1 MLKISSTIIAFILF
15 SFKVNAEVVNKIEIN
30 GNLRVS
36 DETIIIYG
44 EINKNED
51 YSEQDLNRIINNL
64 YSTNFFEDVK
74 LELKNNILKVNLVE
88 YPVINNLIILGEP
101 SKKYKEQ
108 IIKIMSLKGK
118 DSFIRNYLS
127 SDVEKIKKLYASIG
141 YNFTEVETKIRELDK
156 NNVDLIFEIKRG
168 DITTISKI
176 SFIGDKKIREKRLRD
191 VIASQEDKFWKFISK
206 NTRYSKNLINLDV
219 RLLSNYYKSIGYYDV
234 RVTSNTAEIKGRDNV
249 ELTYSIDAGKRYTIK
264 KISTIV
270 DPVFDKNLFFPL
282 NETYKKYAGTYYSP
296 FKIKKL
302 LEELDE
308 LIEKNNLQFVE
319 HNVEEKIEGNTII
332 VNFNVFEGEKITVE
346 RVNIIGNNV
355 TNENVIRSELE
366 LDEGDPFTQLSLD
379 KSIANLKSRNIFGEV
394 KAEVVEGSSKNLR
407 VIEINV
413 AEKPTGELAA
423 GAGVGTNGGTIGF
436 NIKENNWLGE
446 GKKIGFD
453 MELDQESLRGT
464 ISYTNPNY
472 DFLGN
477 SLSYSLSS
485 ITNDKP
491 DQGYENSLIS
501 ADVSTTF
508 EQFQDVYATLGL
520 SASFDDLTT
529 DDTASQSLQKQSG
542 EFAEISGI
550 YGFVFDK
557 RNRTFMPTEGSIL
570 SFNQSFPFYA
580 DKSFI
585 SNSFAYSAYKTIN
598 ENVVGAGKFYLN
610 AINGLGDDDVRLSK
624 RTRLSTKRL
633 RGFQRGKVG
642 PVDGKDHVGGNYA
655 ASLNFEASLPKFLP
669 ESSNTD
675 VMLFLDFGNV
685 WGVDYDDTIDDSNK
699 LRSSTGAAA
708 SWLSPIGPMTF
719 ILSTNISKAS
729 TDEDQSFNFNLG
741 TTF

>member
-1 MLKISSTIIAFILF
+1 M
-15 SFKVNAEVVNKIEIN
+15 
-30 GNLRVS
+30 
-36 DETIIIYG
+36 
-44 EINKNED
+44 
-51 YSEQDLNRIINNL
+51 
-64 YSTNFFEDVK
+64 
-74 LELKNNILKVNLVE
+74 
-88 YPVINNLIILGEP
+88 
-101 SKKYKEQ
+101 
-108 IIKIMSLKGK
+108 IKI
-118 DSFIRNYLS
+118 F
-127 SDVEKIKKLYASIG
+127 
-141 YNFTEVETKIRELDK
+141 
-156 NNVDLIFEIKRG
+156 
-168 DITTISKI
+168 
-176 SFIGDKKIREKRLRD
+176 
-191 VIASQEDKFWKFISK
+191 
-206 NTRYSKNLINLDV
+206 
-219 RLLSNYYKSIGYYDV
+219 
-234 RVTSNTAEIKGRDNV
+234 
-249 ELTYSIDAGKRYTIK
+249 
-264 KISTIV
+264 
-270 DPVFDKNLFFPL
+270 FFPL

-308 LIEKNNLQFVE
+308 LIEKNSLQFVE

-332 VNFNVFEGEKITVE
+332 INFNVFEGEKITVE

-394 KAEVVEGSSKNLR
+394 KAEVVEGSAKNLR

-413 AEKPTGELAA
+413 EEKPTGELAA

-491 DQGYENSLIS
+491 NQGYENSLIS

-529 DDTASQSLQKQSG
+529 DDTASNSLQKQSG

-557 RNRTFMPTEGSIL
+557 RNRTFMPTDGSIL

-585 SNSFAYSAYKTIN
+585 SNSIAYSTYKTIN

-642 PVDGKDHVGGNYA
+642 PVDGNDHVGGNYA

-719 ILSTNISKAS
+719 VLSTNISKAS

>member
-1 MLKISSTIIAFILF
+1 MLKISFTIMALILF
-15 SFKVNAEVVNKIEIN
+15 SFKVNAEVINKIEIS

-74 LELKNNILKVNLVE
+74 LEIKNNILKVNLVE

-101 SKKYKEQ
+101 SQKYKEQ

-206 NTRYSKNLINLDV
+206 NTRYSKNLINLDL
-219 RLLSNYYKSIGYYDV
+219 RLLRNYYKSIGYYDV
-234 RVTSNTAEIKGRDNV
+234 RVTSNTAEIKGSGNV

-308 LIEKNNLQFVE
+308 LIEKNSLQFVE

-332 VNFNVFEGEKITVE
+332 INFNVFEGEKITVE
-346 RVNIIGNNV
+346 RINIIGNNV

-394 KAEVVEGSSKNLR
+394 KAEVVEGSAKNLR
-407 VIEINV
+407 LIEFNV
-413 AEKPTGELAA
+413 EEKPTGELAA

-491 DQGYENSLIS
+491 NQGYENSLIS

-529 DDTASQSLQKQSG
+529 DDTASNSLQKQSG

-557 RNRTFMPTEGSIL
+557 RNRTFMPTDGSIL

-585 SNSFAYSAYKTIN
+585 SNSIAYSTYKTIN

-642 PVDGKDHVGGNYA
+642 PVDGNDHVGGNYA

-685 WGVDYDDTIDDSNK
+685 WGVDYDDTIDDSKIEIIYWCSSK
-699 LRSSTGAAA
+699 L
-708 SWLSPIGPMTF
+708 LY
-719 ILSTNISKAS
+719 
-729 TDEDQSFNFNLG
+729 Q
-741 TTF
+741 

>member
-1 MLKISSTIIAFILF
+1 MALILF
-15 SFKVNAEVVNKIEIN
+15 SFKVNAEVINKIEIS

-74 LELKNNILKVNLVE
+74 LEIKNNILKVNLVE

-101 SKKYKEQ
+101 SQKYKEQ

-219 RLLSNYYKSIGYYDV
+219 RLLRNYYKSIGYYDV
-234 RVTSNTAEIKGRDNV
+234 RVTSNTAEIKGSGNV

-308 LIEKNNLQFVE
+308 LIEKNSLQFVE

-332 VNFNVFEGEKITVE
+332 INFNVFEGEKITVE

-394 KAEVVEGSSKNLR
+394 KAEVVEGSAKNLR

-413 AEKPTGELAA
+413 EEKPTGELAA

-446 GKKIGFD
+446 GKK
-453 MELDQESLRGT
+453 
-464 ISYTNPNY
+464 
-472 DFLGN
+472 
-477 SLSYSLSS
+477 
-485 ITNDKP
+485 
-491 DQGYENSLIS
+491 
-501 ADVSTTF
+501 
-508 EQFQDVYATLGL
+508 
-520 SASFDDLTT
+520 
-529 DDTASQSLQKQSG
+529 
-542 EFAEISGI
+542 
-550 YGFVFDK
+550 
-557 RNRTFMPTEGSIL
+557 
-570 SFNQSFPFYA
+570 
-580 DKSFI
+580 
-585 SNSFAYSAYKTIN
+585 
-598 ENVVGAGKFYLN
+598 
-610 AINGLGDDDVRLSK
+610 
-624 RTRLSTKRL
+624 
-633 RGFQRGKVG
+633 
-642 PVDGKDHVGGNYA
+642 
-655 ASLNFEASLPKFLP
+655 
-669 ESSNTD
+669 
-675 VMLFLDFGNV
+675 
-685 WGVDYDDTIDDSNK
+685 
-699 LRSSTGAAA
+699 
-708 SWLSPIGPMTF
+708 
-719 ILSTNISKAS
+719 
-729 TDEDQSFNFNLG
+729 
-741 TTF
+741 

>member
-1 MLKISSTIIAFILF
+1 MLKISFTIIAFILF

-101 SKKYKEQ
+101 SQKYKEQ

-168 DITTISKI
+168 DLTTISKI

-234 RVTSNTAEIKGRDNV
+234 RVTSNTAEIKGSGNV

-264 KISTIV
+264 KISTTV

-332 VNFNVFEGEKITVE
+332 INFNVFEGEKITVE
-346 RVNIIGNNV
+346 RINIIGNNV

-394 KAEVVEGSSKNLR
+394 KSEVVEGSAKNLR

-413 AEKPTGELAA
+413 EEKPTGELAA

-491 DQGYENSLIS
+491 NQGYENSLIS

-529 DDTASQSLQKQSG
+529 DDTASNSLQKQSG

-557 RNRTFMPTEGSIL
+557 RNRTFMPTDGSIL

-585 SNSFAYSAYKTIN
+585 SNSFAYSTYKTIN

-642 PVDGKDHVGGNYA
+642 PVDGNDHVGGNYA

>member
-1 MLKISSTIIAFILF
+1 MALILF
-15 SFKVNAEVVNKIEIN
+15 SFKVNAEVINKIEIS

-74 LELKNNILKVNLVE
+74 LEIKNNILKVNLVE

-101 SKKYKEQ
+101 SQKYKEQ

-206 NTRYSKNLINLDV
+206 NTRYSKNLINLDL
-219 RLLSNYYKSIGYYDV
+219 RLLRNYYKSIGYYDV
-234 RVTSNTAEIKGRDNV
+234 RVTSNTAEIKGSGNV

-308 LIEKNNLQFVE
+308 LIEKNSLQFVE

-332 VNFNVFEGEKITVE
+332 INFNVFEGEKITVE

-394 KAEVVEGSSKNLR
+394 KAEVVEGSAKNLR

-413 AEKPTGELAA
+413 EEKPTGELAA

-491 DQGYENSLIS
+491 NQGYENSLIS

-529 DDTASQSLQKQSG
+529 DDTASNSLQKQSG

-557 RNRTFMPTEGSIL
+557 RNRTFMPTDGSIL

-585 SNSFAYSAYKTIN
+585 SNSIAYSTYKTIN

-642 PVDGKDHVGGNYA
+642 PVDGNDHVGGNYA

-719 ILSTNISKAS
+719 VLSTNISKAS

>member
-1 MLKISSTIIAFILF
+1 MIVPLTNAIFEKDLDIKKFHSLDFKIKIIFSLILLTFKKLKKRFPVIKLKSRLNEFYSTPIIINAVNEILVDQYLRKKIPFNSFYNHILTVMNDRNYKKYAIKIPKNIDQILTIDKWARETTLKKLNIKMLKISFTIMALILF
-15 SFKVNAEVVNKIEIN
+15 SFKVNAEVINKIEIS

-74 LELKNNILKVNLVE
+74 LEIKNNILKVNLVE

-101 SKKYKEQ
+101 SQKYKEQ

-206 NTRYSKNLINLDV
+206 NTRYSKNLINLDL
-219 RLLSNYYKSIGYYDV
+219 RLLRNYYKSIGYYDV
-234 RVTSNTAEIKGRDNV
+234 RVTSNTAEIKGSGNV

-308 LIEKNNLQFVE
+308 LIEKNSLQFVE

-332 VNFNVFEGEKITVE
+332 INFNVFEGEKITVE

-394 KAEVVEGSSKNLR
+394 KAEVVEGSAKNLR

-413 AEKPTGELAA
+413 EEKPTGELAA

-491 DQGYENSLIS
+491 NQGYENSLIS

-529 DDTASQSLQKQSG
+529 DDTASNLYKNKAVSLLRYQ
-542 EFAEISGI
+542 EFMVLFSIKEIELLCLQM
-550 YGFVFDK
+550 D
-557 RNRTFMPTEGSIL
+557 L
-570 SFNQSFPFYA
+570 
-580 DKSFI
+580 
-585 SNSFAYSAYKTIN
+585 
-598 ENVVGAGKFYLN
+598 FYLLTN
-610 AINGLGDDDVRLSK
+610 HFLSMLIK
-624 RTRLSTKRL
+624 VLYQIQLHIVLTKL
-633 RGFQRGKVG
+633 
-642 PVDGKDHVGGNYA
+642 
-655 ASLNFEASLPKFLP
+655 
-669 ESSNTD
+669 
-675 VMLFLDFGNV
+675 
-685 WGVDYDDTIDDSNK
+685 
-699 LRSSTGAAA
+699 
-708 SWLSPIGPMTF
+708 
-719 ILSTNISKAS
+719 
-729 TDEDQSFNFNLG
+729 
-741 TTF
+741 

>member
-1 MLKISSTIIAFILF
+1 MLKISFTIMALILF
-15 SFKVNAEVVNKIEIN
+15 SFKVNAEALNKIEIN

-74 LELKNNILKVNLVE
+74 LEIKNNILKVNLVE

-101 SKKYKEQ
+101 SQKYKEQ

-127 SDVEKIKKLYASIG
+127 SDVEKIKKLYAAVG

-206 NTRYSKNLINLDV
+206 NTRYSKNLINLDL
-219 RLLSNYYKSIGYYDV
+219 RLLRNYYKSIGYYDV
-234 RVTSNTAEIKGRDNV
+234 RVTSNTAEIKGSGNV

-308 LIEKNNLQFVE
+308 LIEKNSLQFVE

-332 VNFNVFEGEKITVE
+332 INFNVFEGEKITVE

-394 KAEVVEGSSKNLR
+394 KAEVVEGSAKNLR

-413 AEKPTGELAA
+413 EEKPTGELAA

-491 DQGYENSLIS
+491 NQGYENSLIS

-529 DDTASQSLQKQSG
+529 DETASNSLQKQSG

-557 RNRTFMPTEGSIL
+557 RNRTFMPTDGSIL

-585 SNSFAYSAYKTIN
+585 SNSIAYSTYKTIN

-642 PVDGKDHVGGNYA
+642 PVDGNDHVGGNYA

-719 ILSTNISKAS
+719 VLSTNISKAS

>member
-1 MLKISSTIIAFILF
+1 MLRILLTTIAFTFF
-15 SFKVNAEVVNKIEIN
+15 SFKVNSEVVNKIEIN

-36 DETIIIYG
+36 DETVKIYG
-44 EINKNED
+44 EINNNED
-51 YSEQDLNRIINNL
+51 YSERDLNRIINNL

-74 LELKNNILKVNLVE
+74 LELKNNILKINLVE

-101 SKKYKEQ
+101 SQKYIDQ
-108 IIKIMSLKGK
+108 ITKIISLKGK
-118 DSFIRNYLS
+118 DSFIRNNLAT
-127 SDVEKIKKLYASIG
+127 DVEKIKKLYSSIG

-156 NNVDLIFEIKRG
+156 NNVDLIFEISRG
-168 DITTISKI
+168 NITTISKI

-206 NTRYSKNLINLDV
+206 NTRYSQNLINLDV
-219 RLLSNYYKSIGYYDV
+219 RLLTNYYKSIGYYDV
-234 RVTSNTAEIKGRDNV
+234 RVTSNTAEIKGTGKVD
-249 ELTYSIDAGKRYTIK
+249 LTYSIDAGERYSIK
-264 KISTIV
+264 KINTVV

-282 NETYKKYAGTYYSP
+282 NDIYKKYVGTYYSP
-296 FKIKKL
+296 FKVKKL
-302 LEELDE
+302 LEEIDE

-319 HNVEEKIEGNTII
+319 HNVEEKIEDNTII
-332 VNFNVFEGEKITVE
+332 INFNVFEGEKITVE
-346 RVNIIGNNV
+346 RVNIVGNSV

-394 KAEVVEGSSKNLR
+394 KSKVTEGSSNNLR
-407 VIEINV
+407 VIEINIE
-413 AEKPTGELAA
+413 EKPTGELAA

-436 NIKENNWLGE
+436 NIRENNWLGE

-464 ISYTNPNY
+464 ISYTDPNY

-477 SLSYSLSS
+477 SLSYSVSS

-491 DQGYENSLIS
+491 DQGYENSLIG
-501 ADVSTTF
+501 AEVSTTF
-508 EQFQDVYATLGL
+508 EQFKDVYATLGL
-520 SASFDDLTT
+520 AASFDDLTT
-529 DDTASQSLQKQSG
+529 DATASDSLQKQSG
-542 EFAEISGI
+542 EFAEVSGI

-557 RNRTFMPTEGSIL
+557 RNRTFMPTDGSIFT
-570 SFNQSFPFYA
+570 FNQSFPFYA

-585 SNSFAYSAYKTIN
+585 SNTIAYSTYKTLN

-610 AINGLGDDDVRLSK
+610 SINGLGDDDVRLSK
-624 RTRLSTKRL
+624 RTRLSSKRL

-642 PVDGKDHVGGNYA
+642 PVDGNDHIGGNYA

-685 WGVDYDDTIDDSNK
+685 WGVDYDDTLDESNK

-719 ILSTNISKAS
+719 ILSTNLSKAS